1 MLGKIGSSLKNAGTS
16 ALSQVS
22 GQLEEITSKFTNIGG
37 SGAKTD
43 AEKNTTDLIFPI
55 EMAGQ
60 PRPCVCFTCFAKI
73 DNKPVQLHTWFPVP
87 AGVQF
92 SDSAEYNSVNLGAI
106 GGGVASD
113 IQAGLNAGEGFSG
126 IAGRITN
133 RMTSLKASDVGTI
146 VKSANPFKDQISL
159 ATRQVKNPNT
169 NVIFDSHPI
178 RTFSFAFKMIAK
190 SKDEAEL
197 IRQIHERFRHFTY
210 AEVVNEATNFMLA
223 FPPTWL
229 VRFFTPDKDGNF
241 SESIHIPRI
250 FSCYLKSVGTN
261 INASSVTF
269 YNDGAPTEVDITLE
283 FQETR
288 ALTRKDIKE
297 MELNKLKL
305 RGIDP
310 NTGQPTLSNVTDP
323 DAPQLDDADNATTST
338 DAPTPD
344 ATANDTTNGG

>member
-1 MLGKIGSSLKNAGTS
+1 MLGKIGSSLKNAGSS
-16 ALSQVS
+16 ALSQVT

-43 AEKNTTDLIFPI
+43 AEKNTSDLIFPI

-60 PRPCVCFTCFAKI
+60 PRPSVCFTCFAKV

-87 AGVQF
+87 SGVAF

-106 GGGVASD
+106 GGAIAGQVQESMKNNATSSD
-113 IQAGLNAGEGFSG
+113 IAGTVLNKV
-126 IAGRITN
+126 
-133 RMTSLKASDVGTI
+133 TSLKAADIGAI
-146 VKSANPFKDQISL
+146 IKSANPYKDQISL
-159 ATRQVKNPNT
+159 VMRSVKNPNT

-178 RTFSFAFKMIAK
+178 RTFSFSFKMIAK
-190 SKDEAEL
+190 SADETEL

-229 VRFFTPDKDGNF
+229 VRFFNPDKNGNF
-241 SESIHIPRI
+241 SESVHIPRI
-250 FSCYLKSVGTN
+250 FSCYLKTVGTN
-261 INASSVTF
+261 INPSSVTF
-269 YNDGAPTEVDITLE
+269 YNDGAPTEVDISLE

-310 NTGQPTLSNVTDP
+310 STGQPTLSNVTEP
-323 DAPQLDDADNATTST
+323 KAPQIPDKDTASTST
-338 DAPTPD
+338 TEPTPD
-344 ATANDTTNGG
+344 AQPNDTTNGA